1 MTDVPLEQTGDYAG
15 QVIDAEL
22 HLLDRQ
28 ILDTDDV
35 PVVTVDDLELS
46 DIPFDQPIAP
56 GTPPPVIDNLLSGSA
71 LWTRMFGGRPPR
83 SRLNRIPWSD
93 VARVDIVVS
102 LGVRGEQ
109 LDVTWVERWARDHIV
124 ARIPG
129 GRHDPE

>member
-1 MTDVPLEQTGDYAG
+1 MTAELEPAVSYAG
-15 QVIDAEL
+15 QVLDAEL

-28 ILDTDDV
+28 ILDRDDV
-35 PVVTVDDLELS
+35 PVVTVDDLELT
-46 DIPFDQPIAP
+46 DIPYDQPIDP
-56 GTPPPVIDNLLSGSA
+56 GTPPPVITALVSGSA

-83 SRLNRIPWSD
+83 SRLHRIPWSD

-102 LGVRGEQ
+102 LGVPGEQ